1 MLNVEALA
9 QEMGFEVEDVM
20 MLVTM
25 FVESAQTSLEA
36 IFEAIPTGD
45 LNTLAQEAHS
55 IKGSAANLQLEAI
68 SKLAL
73 IIESAAKNNL
83 ECDYQK
89 VATALKTKIDA
100 LNEPAIS

>member
-1 MLNVEALA
+1 MLDIEALA

-20 MLVTM
+20 MLVSM
-25 FVESAQTSLEA
+25 FVEGAQTSLEA
-36 IFEAIPTGD
+36 IFQAIPATD
-45 LNTLAQEAHS
+45 LETLAQEAHS
-55 IKGSAANLQLEAI
+55 IKGSAANLKLENI

-89 VATALKTKIDA
+89 VATVLQEKIDA
-100 LNEPAIS
+100 LNTPALT